1 MEQKTTQYLT
11 KWADGTGR
19 PIKEL
24 ERVITQY
31 IKDFQASIPGKDV
44 AYYEDLARR
53 KLFLEIKGDMNSQAK
68 PIDMIYLGSSGVIET
83 TAAEKEEKLALW
95 KNPETRSQAV
105 FENKVSQGLTDSKGN
120 AIPDGTP
127 LDTRQWFTAPNPEKN
142 IKGSKNPNFGKP
154 LQDSF
159 LRPIVGFGRP
169 AKGGQFRLCAIA
181 ANNEQAKK
189 EMPVIGST
197 VRTRLLLKN
206 DKIAW
211 KYVFNTSRRT
221 EYTPIQ
227 LPEYPNVTDEII
239 TDILTSAPPEVNPG
253 LANLMAWHE
262 KNADDKGRL
271 VIFEGDVV
279 FIAPDPTANGSIR
292 MIILDS
298 SNLDLTAEGTTVWVP
313 KELTKQINFGTGSRV
328 VGIARTNLG
337 DAWDRETR
345 QPDPTRQVVQLAANA
360 IFATPAFRIAPE
372 EESVIE
378 GEEVR

>member
-1 MEQKTTQYLT
+1 MEQKTIQSLA
-11 KWADGTGR
+11 KWAEGSGR
-19 PIKEL
+19 PVKEL
-24 ERVITQY
+24 EQVLAQY
-31 IKDFQASIPGKDV
+31 IADFQKSVPGKDA
-44 AYYEDLARR
+44 AYYEDATRR
-53 KLFLEIKGDMNSQAK
+53 KLFLEVKSDIASPAK

-83 TAAEKEEKLALW
+83 TADEKEEKMALW
-95 KNPETRSQAV
+95 KNPETRDQAV
-105 FENKVSQGLTDSKGN
+105 FENKVSKGMVDSKGN

-127 LDTRQWFTAPNPEKN
+127 LDTRQWFTAPNKEKN
-142 IKGSKNPNFGKP
+142 IAGRKNPNFGKP

-189 EMPVIGST
+189 EMPAIGST
-197 VRTRLLLKN
+197 VRSRLLLKN
-206 DKIAW
+206 DKIAF

-221 EYTPIQ
+221 AYTPIQ
-227 LPEYPNVTDEII
+227 IPEYPNVTDEVI
-239 TDILTSAPPEVNPG
+239 TDILTSAPADVNPG
-253 LANLMAWHE
+253 LANLMDWHE
-262 KNADDKGRL
+262 KNAEDKGRL

-279 FIAPDPTANGSIR
+279 FIAPEPTANGSIR

-298 SNLDLTAEGTTVWVP
+298 SNLDLNAEGTTVWVP
-313 KELTKQINFGTGSRV
+313 KELAPQVTFGTGSRV

-345 QPDPTRQVVQLAANA
+345 QADPSRKVVQLAANA
-360 IFATPAFRIAPE
+360 IFAIPAFRVAPE

-378 GEEVR
+378 GEEVS

>member
-95 KNPETRSQAV
+95 KNPETRAQAV

-169 AKGGQFRLCAIA
+169 AKGGQFRLIAIS

-189 EMPVIGST
+189 EMPTIGSA

-206 DKIAW
+206 DKIAF

-221 EYTPIQ
+221 AYTPIQ
-227 LPEYPNVTDEII
+227 LPEYPNVTDEVI
-239 TDILTSAPPEVNPG
+239 TDILTSAPTEVNPG
-253 LANLMAWHE
+253 LANLMTWHE

-279 FIAPDPTANGSIR
+279 FIAPEPTANGSIR

-298 SNLDLTAEGTTVWVP
+298 SNLDLNAEGTTVWVP
-313 KELTKQINFGTGSRV
+313 KELAPQVTFGTGSRV

-345 QPDPTRQVVQLAANA
+345 QADPSRKVVQLAANA
-360 IFATPAFRIAPE
+360 IFAIPAFRVAPE

-378 GEEVR
+378 GEEVS